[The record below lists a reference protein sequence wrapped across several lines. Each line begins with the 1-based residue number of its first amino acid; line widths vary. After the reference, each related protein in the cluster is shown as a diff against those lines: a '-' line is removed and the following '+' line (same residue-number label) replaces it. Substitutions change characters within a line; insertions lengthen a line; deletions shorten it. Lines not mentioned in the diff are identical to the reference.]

1 MRRWTGNFE
10 SGSLPDQI
18 SNDFQK
24 WVKNALNRHAVPCT
38 DAEAILKE
46 LIDAVSFAYV
56 GRKHKLEQTGA
67 GRPLRGSANL
77 LSVEVADL
85 LRKYGIRGNWL
96 DTSWAGNT
104 GLAAELEAIA
114 QTALR
119 LACGEACG
127 VAARP
132 ARISKA
138 RKTLGKVHRN

>member
-1 MRRWTGNFE
+1 MRRWTGTFE

-18 SNDFQK
+18 SDDFQR

-38 DAEAILKE
+38 DAKEILRE
-46 LIDAVSFAYV
+46 LTDVVSFAYV

-67 GRPLRGSANL
+67 GRPLSGPANL
-77 LSVEVADL
+77 LSVDVADL

-96 DTSWAGNT
+96 DPSWAGNT
-104 GLAAELEAIA
+104 GLVAELEAIA

-119 LACGEACG
+119 QACGEANG

>member
-24 WVKNALNRHAVPCT
+24 WVKNTLDRHSVPSPVADEILRELT
-38 DAEAILKE
+38 DV
-46 LIDAVSFAYV
+46 VSFAYV

-67 GRPLRGSANL
+67 GRPLSGPANL
-77 LSVEVADL
+77 LSVDVADL
-85 LRKYGIRGNWL
+85 LSKYGIRGNWL

-104 GLAAELEAIA
+104 GLVAELEAIA
-114 QTALR
+114 QTTLR
-119 LACGEACG
+119 QACGDANG

-138 RKTLGKVHRN
+138 RKALGKVHRS